1 MLRVAGVLRGTG
13 VAVLLCIGLLVQQG
27 PTQNPPSSPVPSN
40 FFGMH
45 VEAPAIGTYPAG
57 PWPNVTAG
65 ALAKGSFIVWPY
77 IQGDSQ
83 CKSRPCNTFNWAQLD
98 AYVSLAAS
106 HGIDYLYAFD
116 TVPMWAV
123 SDTST
128 CFVNGLGGHSCTG
141 MVANTADWDN
151 YVTALVTRYDGNH
164 GHGRISAYDLWN
176 EPDESLS
183 FTGTVANMVTLTQH
197 SYNIIRSINPTAVI
211 LSPSGGSTYMDSYWA
226 AGGLLTVDAV
236 NFHAYPDTS
245 LQANDVAEKL
255 SGYLYV
261 TSMKPVFAKYG
272 LSNKP
277 VWDSEGSWGCV
288 SNGAITDPTLRSAFI
303 VRWYLEH
310 WSLGI
315 ARSYWYDWD
324 DNDCGTLAG
333 SPTAPGIAYQQVYN
347 WMVGTT
353 MTAPGCAVQSGTI
366 WSCGFTRPG
375 GYQALVIWNTAANTS
390 WTAPSQYTGYRDLQG
405 NVNSV
410 PSNHAVTIGP
420 APILLENRT
429 SPNPPTGL
437 NAVVR

>member
-1 MLRVAGVLRGTG
+1 
-13 VAVLLCIGLLVQQG
+13 
-27 PTQNPPSSPVPSN
+27 
-40 FFGMH
+40 MH

-315 ARSYWYDWD
+315 ARSYWYD
-324 DNDCGTLAG
+324 
-333 SPTAPGIAYQQVYN
+333 
-347 WMVGTT
+347 GTT
-353 MTAPGCAVQSGTI
+353 TTVARYRFTYSTRHSLSASLQLDGWNDHDRSRLCYPVWHDLELRIYSSRQLSGIGYLEHGRKHELDGAKSVHSVQ
-366 WSCGFTRPG
+366 
-375 GYQALVIWNTAANTS
+375 
-390 WTAPSQYTGYRDLQG
+390 
-405 NVNSV
+405 
-410 PSNHAVTIGP
+410 
-420 APILLENRT
+420 
-429 SPNPPTGL
+429 GL
-437 NAVVR
+437 ARQCEQCSE